1 MTDEPDKCIRMTDL
15 SEEDRPREKAMTH
28 GIASLSNTELLT
40 IVIGSG
46 LPGTSALSVA
56 QKMLHDVD
64 NKLSGLRSQSIRALI
79 RNHRGIGAARAVSIA
94 AAFELGVRCRDEQP
108 DEKPQI
114 KCSADIYSYIRGRLE
129 EEPREHFVVLTLSRS
144 NRITGCY
151 KVSEGGTTAT
161 VVDVKLL
168 MKEALERLA
177 ENIVLVHNHPSGNL
191 KPSLQDIDLTRRI
204 KGAAELFGIR
214 VLDHII
220 IGRSG
225 YYSFSDEGKL

>member
-56 QKMLHDVD
+56 QKMLRDVD

-129 EEPREHFVVLTLSRS
+129 EEPREKFVVLTLSRS

-161 VVDVKLL
+161 VV
-168 MKEALERLA
+168 
-177 ENIVLVHNHPSGNL
+177 
-191 KPSLQDIDLTRRI
+191 
-204 KGAAELFGIR
+204 
-214 VLDHII
+214 
-220 IGRSG
+220 
-225 YYSFSDEGKL
+225 

>member
-191 KPSLQDIDLTRRI
+191 KPSPQDIDLTRRI

>member
-1 MTDEPDKCIRMTDL
+1 
-15 SEEDRPREKAMTH
+15 
-28 GIASLSNTELLT
+28 
-40 IVIGSG
+40 
-46 LPGTSALSVA
+46 
-56 QKMLHDVD
+56 
-64 NKLSGLRSQSIRALI
+64 
-79 RNHRGIGAARAVSIA
+79 
-94 AAFELGVRCRDEQP
+94 AFELGVRCRDEQP

-168 MKEALERLA
+168 TKEALERLA

-191 KPSLQDIDLTRRI
+191 KPSPQDIDLTRRI

>member
-56 QKMLHDVD
+56 QKMLRDVD

-191 KPSLQDIDLTRRI
+191 KPSPQDIDLTRRI

-214 VLDHII
+214 LLDHII

>member
-1 MTDEPDKCIRMTDL
+1 MTDGPGKGMRITDL
-15 SEEDRPREKAMTH
+15 SEDDRPREKAMAH
-28 GIASLSNTELLT
+28 GIASLTNAELLA

-56 QKMLHDVD
+56 QKMLRDVD

-94 AAFELGVRCRDEQP
+94 AAFEIGVRCRDEQP
-108 DEKPQI
+108 AEKPQI
-114 KCSADIYSYIRGRLE
+114 KSSADIYNFIRGRLE

-144 NRITGCY
+144 NRVTGCY

-177 ENIVLVHNHPSGNL
+177 ESLVLVHNHPSGNL
-191 KPSLQDIDLTRRI
+191 QPSAQDIDLTRRI

-214 VLDHII
+214 VLDHLI

-225 YYSFSDEGKL
+225 YYSFSDEGRL